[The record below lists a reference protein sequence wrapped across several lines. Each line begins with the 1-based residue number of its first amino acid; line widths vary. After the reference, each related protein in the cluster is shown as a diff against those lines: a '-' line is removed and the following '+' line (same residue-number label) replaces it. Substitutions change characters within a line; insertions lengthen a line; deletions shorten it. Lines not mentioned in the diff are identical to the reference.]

1 MDEIQRPSRS
11 DRIGLYV
18 TVVVAAVVIVGSV
31 IGMAARLVDLGNGGD
46 IAVTVPVDREPI
58 TLPIGPDGSVYPA
71 EALTA
76 SVRVTDPAPAT
87 TFALWA
93 EPIYDTAGIC
103 ALAVIG
109 AILLLRIAAGRVFE
123 RAAIRLFYVGSA
135 VLAVWFV
142 GSSILTNM
150 TTNGALSA
158 ISDYAYDSI
167 TFEVGVAPFLGFLA
181 LGAVGAALEAGTRLR
196 AETEGLV

>member
-11 DRIGLYV
+11 DRIGLYI
-18 TVVVAAVVIVGSV
+18 TVAVAAIVIVASV
-31 IGMAARLVDLGNGGD
+31 VGAIARLVEIGNGED
-46 IAVTVPVDREPI
+46 STVTVPIDHEPI
-58 TLPIGPDGSVYPA
+58 TLPIGPGGSAYPA

-76 SVRVTDPAPAT
+76 TVSVADPAPAT

-93 EPIYDTAGIC
+93 EPIFGAVGIS

-109 AILLLRIAAGRVFE
+109 ALLLLRVAAGRIFE
-123 RAAIRLFYVGSA
+123 RAAIRLFYIGVG

-142 GSSILTNM
+142 GSAILTNM
-150 TTNGALSA
+150 ATNGALSA
-158 ISDYAYDSI
+158 ISDYGYDSI
-167 TFEVGVAPFLGFLA
+167 TFEVGVAPFLVFLA
-181 LGAVGAALEAGTRLR
+181 LGGVGAALETGTRLR

>member
-31 IGMAARLVDLGNGGD
+31 IGMAARLIDLGNGGD
-46 IAVTVPVDREPI
+46 IVVTVPIDREPI
-58 TLPIGPDGSVYPA
+58 TLPIGPDGSAYPA

-76 SVRVTDPAPAT
+76 SVLVSDPAPAT

-93 EPIYDTAGIC
+93 EPIYYTAGIC

-109 AILLLRIAAGRVFE
+109 AILVLRIARGRIFE

-158 ISDYAYDSI
+158 ISDYAYESI
-167 TFEVGVAPFLGFLA
+167 TFEVGFAPFLVFLA
-181 LGAVGAALEAGTRLR
+181 LGGVGAALEAGTRLR

>member
-167 TFEVGVAPFLGFLA
+167 TFEVGVAPFLVFLA